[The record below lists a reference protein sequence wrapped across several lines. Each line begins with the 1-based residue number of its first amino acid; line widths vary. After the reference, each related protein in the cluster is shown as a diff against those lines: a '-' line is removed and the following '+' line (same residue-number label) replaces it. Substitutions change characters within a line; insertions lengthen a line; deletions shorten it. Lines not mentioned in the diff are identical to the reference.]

1 MRCIERQEL
10 ASTAFRII
18 NSNQMST
25 HAVDNAANSLL
36 EKISE
41 FKRTNGLSRFL
52 MSVPADNLLRKDLGD
67 AISLISQAE
76 SFVDLVK
83 EG

>member
-1 MRCIERQEL
+1 
-10 ASTAFRII
+10 
-18 NSNQMST
+18 
-25 HAVDNAANSLL
+25 
-36 EKISE
+36 
-41 FKRTNGLSRFL
+41 

-76 SFVDLVK
+76 SFIDLVK